1 MDYFKILNLN
11 REPFSNSPDPEY
23 FFQSRQHL
31 GCLQKVEL
39 ALRLRRGLNVVIGDI
54 GTGKTT
60 LCRQLIRRF
69 VDDDATETYLI
80 LDPAF
85 STPSEFLLTIAEMFE
100 GDKAQNASN
109 EWQLKE
115 IIKQY
120 LFRKG
125 VDEKKTLIL
134 IIDEG
139 QKIPVHGLEILREF
153 LNYET
158 NEFKLLQI
166 VIFAQKEF
174 EHTLGECANFADRIN
189 LKHLLGPMNFKDTRS
204 MIQFRLQQSSNAP
217 PNRSLFS
224 FPAMWAI
231 YRETS
236 GYPRKIIN
244 LCHRSI
250 LAMIIQ
256 NRSRVGWLLV
266 RSCIGRVDPK
276 GWKKWGRI
284 AAMALVGTI
293 LVFLA
298 TGLSIES
305 FKKRWPLNVEEVK
318 TAGIQAELLQ
328 PDSQKPSKQL
338 QTAIEDESPVETFH
352 EPTIAPPP
360 LPLATKTA
368 TEHVSQNSQEIH
380 PIFNKHPDTLGKVAL
395 MRKETLWRLVEKV
408 YGVFDNQHLK
418 FIREL
423 NPAITDPNRVEIG
436 QIIEVPAIPA
446 QLKSFPSNARWVEI
460 EKMDNLEKAIDY
472 LRSYPTNEPSI
483 RLVPY
488 WNNREGL
495 KFSILLS
502 EHFKEDV
509 VARNHLNKL
518 SPLLA
523 SKGKILSSWDA
534 DTVFFAD
541 PLLNPKS
548 GRKG

>member
-69 VDDDATETYLI
+69 VNDDAIETHLI

-100 GDKAQNASN
+100 GDKSQSASN
-109 EWQLKE
+109 EWQIKE

-125 VDEKKTLIL
+125 VDDKKTIIL

-139 QKIPVHGLEILREF
+139 QKIPVYGLEILREL

-174 EHTLGECANFADRIN
+174 ENTLGEYANFADRIN
-189 LKHLLGPMNFKDTRS
+189 LKHLLGPMNFQDTRL
-204 MIQFRLQQSSNAP
+204 MIQFRLQQSSNAT
-217 PNRSLFS
+217 PNLSLFT

-231 YRETS
+231 YRETG

-256 NRSRVGWLLV
+256 NRSRAGWLLI
-266 RSCIGRVDPK
+266 RSCIGRVAPK
-276 GWKKWGRI
+276 GWKKWGRF
-284 AAMALVGTI
+284 AAMALAGFV
-293 LVFLA
+293 LVFL
-298 TGLSIES
+298 TTELSIER
-305 FKKRWPLNVEEVK
+305 FKKHWPITAEELK
-318 TAGIQAELLQ
+318 TAEIQGELFQ
-328 PDSQKPSKQL
+328 PDGQETPKEEQTLSVNESRIETFQEPRDAPPPVPARTT
-338 QTAIEDESPVETFH
+338 TAIEP
-352 EPTIAPPP
+352 
-360 LPLATKTA
+360 
-368 TEHVSQNSQEIH
+368 VSQNSKKISAIH
-380 PIFNKHPDTLGKVAL
+380 NNYPDTLGKVAL
-395 MRKETLWRLVEKV
+395 MHKETLWRLVEKV

-418 FIREL
+418 SIREV
-423 NPAITDPNRVEIG
+423 NPAITDPNRVETG
-436 QIIEVPAIPA
+436 QIIVVPAIPT
-446 QLKSFPSNARWVEI
+446 QLKPLPSNIHWVEI
-460 EKMDNLEKAIDY
+460 EKMDNLEVAIDY
-472 LRSYPTNEPSI
+472 LRSYPTDAQPI
-483 RLVPY
+483 RLMPY

-495 KFSILLS
+495 KFSILFR
-502 EHFKEDV
+502 EYFEEDIF
-509 VARNHLNKL
+509 ARNHLNKL
-518 SPLLA
+518 APLLV
-523 SKGKILSSWDA
+523 SKGKILSSWDN
-534 DTVFFAD
+534 DTVFFSD
-541 PLLNPKS
+541 PLLGRGS
-548 GRKG
+548 GGRD